1 MDEPEHLCGPDACI
15 CLRWPSAHETSAAW
29 LRCLAAGRPTVITDL
44 AMTGRVPRIDARSWL
59 EIETRDDDGVVRE
72 PVCVSVNVL
81 DEVRSIELALT
92 HLASDAVLRERLARS
107 ARDWWARRHTLEKME
122 LDYEAASSE
131 RYKAPSV
138 AQPRFR
144 RISRGLQ

>member
-1 MDEPEHLCGPDACI
+1 M
-15 CLRWPSAHETSAAW
+15 
-29 LRCLAAGRPTVITDL
+29 
-44 AMTGRVPRIDARSWL
+44 
-59 EIETRDDDGVVRE
+59 ETRDDDGVVRE

-122 LDYEAASSE
+122 LDYEAAIERALQAPVRRATALPSHFQEDYSDLTRGILSDFGLDAARLFAGSE
-131 RYKAPSV
+131 SP
-138 AQPRFR
+138 
-144 RISRGLQ
+144 